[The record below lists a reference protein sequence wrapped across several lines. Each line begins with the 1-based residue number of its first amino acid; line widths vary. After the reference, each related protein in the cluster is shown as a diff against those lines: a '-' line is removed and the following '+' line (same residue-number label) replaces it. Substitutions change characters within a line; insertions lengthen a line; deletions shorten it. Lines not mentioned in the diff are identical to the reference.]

1 MQINVFASGSGG
13 NCTMVSSA
21 GTHILIDAGISMRRI
36 KNALGELGLFPKDI
50 SGVLV
55 THEHSDHISGLATM
69 IKYHQLPIYAPR
81 TVGNHLR
88 WSIAGVENFLCEI
101 QVGGDFK
108 IGDMSVTAFSTPH
121 DTPQSVGYRIDSGIC
136 FGYCTDLGHV
146 SEEVLEGLTGADAVM
161 IEANHDV
168 DMLLSGSY
176 PYHLKRRIL
185 SDRGHLS
192 NECCGQ
198 LAAHLARNGA
208 SAIVLAHLSQE
219 NNRPALAG
227 KTVSEALEREG
238 VRPGQDVT
246 LRIAPQAELVSLK
259 VERICSPCSA

>member
-88 WSIAGVENFLCEI
+88 WSIAGSKIFSEI
-101 QVGGDFK
+101 QW
-108 IGDMSVTAFSTPH
+108 
-121 DTPQSVGYRIDSGIC
+121 Q
-136 FGYCTDLGHV
+136 
-146 SEEVLEGLTGADAVM
+146 
-161 IEANHDV
+161 
-168 DMLLSGSY
+168 
-176 PYHLKRRIL
+176 
-185 SDRGHLS
+185 
-192 NECCGQ
+192 
-198 LAAHLARNGA
+198 
-208 SAIVLAHLSQE
+208 
-219 NNRPALAG
+219 
-227 KTVSEALEREG
+227 
-238 VRPGQDVT
+238 
-246 LRIAPQAELVSLK
+246 
-259 VERICSPCSA
+259 